1 MQSTITTLLPFA
13 KVKLNP
19 TTSLELPRIVD
30 LELESSELCQSGA
43 TMADSSITQVRIL
56 VINPNTSEHM
66 TDALKP
72 LVQKLGYNHVSSV
85 HGLGYRSKYV
95 GPGLKPFSRPG
106 RIHLLYLPHAG
117 HSLNQFAR

>member
-1 MQSTITTLLPFA
+1 MQSTITTAALLLPFA

-30 LELESSELCQSGA
+30 LEFESSELCQSGA

-56 VINPNTSEHM
+56 IINPNTSEHM

-85 HGLGYRSKYV
+85 HGLGYRSKDV
-95 GPGLKPFSRPG
+95 GPGLKTVFTARLHTLS
-106 RIHLLYLPHAG
+106 LLAPRRA
-117 HSLNQFAR
+117 